1 MEQIN
6 EQQAEQLAKR
16 VEELEAENAELR
28 NIIKPDGKTLVQRA
42 IERQKDNMRDEQE
55 YRKQIESNLTGK
67 LLTQTNDY

>member
-28 NIIKPDGKTLVQRA
+28 NIINPDGKTLVQRA